1 MTASY
6 NYHTHGMFT
15 ARVSLKDCDVHL
27 KCCLLSDQILIWD
40 ENTVNTCKV
49 KADKMVNGERR
60 SNQIILP
67 EAEFAVL

>member
-27 KCCLLSDQILIWD
+27 KCCLLSDQILIWGR
-40 ENTVNTCKV
+40 KYS
-49 KADKMVNGERR
+49 KHM
-60 SNQIILP
+60 
-67 EAEFAVL
+67 